1 MGTDR
6 NRSVPGTSVLRFK
19 SQMVG
24 STLVT
29 GNEGNL
35 RVMSNFSFLD
45 GCLSSIPSDLLG
57 ISVTTKLL
65 GVR

>member
-24 STLVT
+24 STLVI
-29 GNEGNL
+29 GNKGNL

-45 GCLSSIPSDLLG
+45 GCLFPHPFRSARNLCHHQTSWC
-57 ISVTTKLL
+57 
-65 GVR
+65 